1 MAAKNAIEWHTQIAR
16 NFDQKYSTSRNFTE
30 RYAIWTN
37 VIDKYSNLSLSV
49 LDIGCGSGVF
59 TFYSAEKN
67 NKVIGI
73 DASKEMLRICQEKME
88 KTGTKNVQ
96 FLNCNIES
104 LGKNLDQKADMVIC
118 SSVLEYIEDLDSSL
132 DLIKQIMNRD
142 GLFLFSLPNKQSIY
156 RKIEA
161 LTFQCIGRPKYY
173 RYVRN
178 VCTLKDMESKLK
190 RLNFSIVESQYY
202 GETPILSWLF
212 RVFGKS
218 QYSDNLF
225 IIVARLIPS
234 L

>member
-73 DASKEMLRICQEKME
+73 DASKEMFENMP
-88 KTGTKNVQ
+88 
-96 FLNCNIES
+96 
-104 LGKNLDQKADMVIC
+104 GKDG
-118 SSVLEYIEDLDSSL
+118 E
-132 DLIKQIMNRD
+132 NRY
-142 GLFLFSLPNKQSIY
+142 K
-156 RKIEA
+156 K
-161 LTFQCIGRPKYY
+161 
-173 RYVRN
+173 
-178 VCTLKDMESKLK
+178 CT
-190 RLNFSIVESQYY
+190 
-202 GETPILSWLF
+202 
-212 RVFGKS
+212 
-218 QYSDNLF
+218 
-225 IIVARLIPS
+225 IPE

>member
-1 MAAKNAIEWHTQIAR
+1 MTARNAIEWHTQIAR
-16 NFDQKYSTSRNFTE
+16 NFDKKYSTSKNFTE
-30 RYAIWTN
+30 RYAIWTDI
-37 VIDKYSNLSLSV
+37 IDKYSNLGFSV
-49 LDIGCGSGVF
+49 LDIGCGSGIF

-67 NKVIGI
+67 NKVNGI
-73 DASKEMLRICQEKME
+73 DASKEMLKICQEKME
-88 KTGTKNVQ
+88 LIGTKNVN
-96 FLNCNIES
+96 FLNCNMES
-104 LGKNLDQKADMVIC
+104 LAQHMDQKADMVIC

-161 LTFQCIGRPKYY
+161 LTFKCIGRPKYY
-173 RYVRN
+173 RYVKN
-178 VCTLKDMESKLK
+178 VCTLKDVKSKLK
-190 RLNFSIVESQYY
+190 RLNFSIIESKYY

-212 RVFGKS
+212 RTFGKS

-225 IIVARLIPS
+225 IVVARSLPS